1 VLLVGCS
8 FFSSQGFSF
17 QFYSNRISG
26 HSIHDRIS
34 KCWIVNVLIPLG
46 YGKLGGD
53 DDAFPPIAVLQEL
66 QQCQADLLGHGLQS
80 KIIQDDQALALQVV
94 E

>member
-1 VLLVGCS
+1 
-8 FFSSQGFSF
+8 
-17 QFYSNRISG
+17 
-26 HSIHDRIS
+26 
-34 KCWIVNVLIPLG
+34 
-46 YGKLGGD
+46 
-53 DDAFPPIAVLQEL
+53 L